1 MEKVSTPGGLFVR
14 QASGLV
20 RDVSMAN
27 ALFFNISAFVGTAI
41 GWAVAFYALYP
52 EWQALG
58 ISAFAWMAILT
69 GIACYFLGMIFASL
83 TTAMPRSGGDYV
95 FTSRI
100 ISPFLGW
107 LESWTLVGSA
117 LTIIGFEI
125 IVATHNVQLT
135 AILIGVA
142 FPGSSFANAT
152 DWFQDNTSKVILGV
166 IILLVIFGISIL
178 RTRTF
183 HKVVTGLTIF
193 AIISVAISFFGAF
206 FISPDAVNSAL
217 PALGT
222 SSKAILDTATKANFS
237 LGSPD
242 FSFNPGLIG
251 LAGLVSVV
259 LFQYIGFQF
268 SSYIAGEVKGNVRR
282 SIMFAVIGALLFAV
296 FMNSL
301 YQDVLGNHFGFKL
314 MNAWGY
320 LYWNGAGSPLNGN
333 PPFTPVIATAVYPA
347 AWPLWLIV
355 SVGNTVLNVLL
366 CPVYAIFLSRIVL
379 AWSLDRQVPE
389 WFSVV
394 NERTNAPLRVIILA
408 ILLGAVFY
416 ALTFFGLNLASTT
429 FFGVLLA
436 GLTWILPGLNAIL
449 IPYRRPDLFQLTN
462 NTKRFL
468 GLPRLVW
475 FGILWLVF
483 IVPVYAA
490 AFVYPV
496 IQGIQHQGGAYLSL
510 SSTNTSG
517 IGWALVFLL
526 IGIAIYFVMRFV
538 NTSRGI
544 NVRMIYQELPPD

>member
-1 MEKVSTPGGLFVR
+1 MEKASVPTGLFVR

-27 ALFFNISAFVGTAI
+27 ALFFNIAAFVGTAI
-41 GWAVAFYALYP
+41 GWAVAFYALGP
-52 EWQALG
+52 EWQGLG

-69 GIACYFLGMIFASL
+69 GIFCYFLGMIFASL

-107 LESWTLVGSA
+107 IESWTLVGSA

-125 IVATHNVQLT
+125 IVASHNVQLT
-135 AILIGVA
+135 AILLGVA
-142 FPGSSFANAT
+142 FPSSVFHNAPN
-152 DWFQDNTSKVILGV
+152 WLQDNTSKAIVGV
-166 IILLVIFGISIL
+166 IILAVIFGISIL

-193 AIISVAISFFGAF
+193 AIVSVAISFFGAF
-206 FISPDAVNSAL
+206 FITPQAVNNAL

-222 SSKAILDTATKANFS
+222 SSAQITSAASKAGFAIGN
-237 LGSPD
+237 PD

-251 LAGLVSVV
+251 LAGLISVV
-259 LFQYIGFQF
+259 LFQFIGFQF
-268 SSYIAGEVKGNVRR
+268 SSYIAGEVKGNVKRTV
-282 SIMFAVIGALLFAV
+282 MFAVIGALLFAV

-301 YQDVLGNHFGFKL
+301 YQDVLGNHFGFQL
-314 MNAWGY
+314 TNAWGF
-320 LYWNGAGSPLNGN
+320 LYWFQGAAPLNN
-333 PPFTPVIATAVYPA
+333 QPPFTPVIATAVYPG

-355 SVGNTVLNVLL
+355 AVGNTVLNVLL

-394 NERTNAPLRVIILA
+394 NERTNAPLRVIVLA
-408 ILLGAVFY
+408 ILLGAVFFL
-416 ALTFFGLNLASTT
+416 LTFFGFSLASTT
-429 FFGVLLA
+429 FFGILLA

-462 NTKRFL
+462 NTRSFL

-475 FGILWLVF
+475 FGILWLIF

-496 IQGIQHQGGAYLSL
+496 VQGIQNQGGAYLSL
-510 SSTNTSG
+510 STSNTSG
-517 IGWALVFLL
+517 IGWALVF
-526 IGIAIYFVMRFV
+526 IAVGIVIYFVMRFV
-538 NTSRGI
+538 NATRGI
-544 NVRMIYQELPPD
+544 NVKMIYQELPPD